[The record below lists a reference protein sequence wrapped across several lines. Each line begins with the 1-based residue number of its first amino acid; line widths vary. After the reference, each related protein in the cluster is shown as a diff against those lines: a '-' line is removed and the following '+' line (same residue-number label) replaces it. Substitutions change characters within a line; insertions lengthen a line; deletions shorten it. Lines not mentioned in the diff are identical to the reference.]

1 MAQINPE
8 QYEVISLP
16 DVPDIREMWEALG
29 FPWEEARPHPE
40 GGLYAPGRH
49 LEGVYK
55 RLGAALHSIER
66 RGTDH
71 LDFQVGP
78 RAGTHRRFLWESR
91 RGVWTRRHW
100 RVQGQV
106 EQTGGDLVVKE
117 VTIEV
122 ESSARKGEWTRFEGS
137 KALNSLLEERL
148 NWVIA
153 QFGARLLHQHE
164 LVPEGWEV
172 SPLTDEEVEAY
183 HDLHT
188 SPVAAWST
196 PKGRVL
202 FEDDNY
208 GSAYLHAEEESRRRL
223 LEIGLTRLAFNADLG
238 WPAQPSAE
246 PAEEPMPD
254 WEREL
259 LGIEASE
266 EVPTPVES

>member
-40 GGLYAPGRH
+40 GGFYAPGRL

-55 RLGAALHSIER
+55 RLGAAILSIER

-78 RAGTHRRFLWESR
+78 RNGTSRRFLWESTG
-91 RGVWTRRHW
+91 GVWTRRHW
-100 RVQGQV
+100 RVEGQM
-106 EQTGGDLVVKE
+106 ESGGGRGVLVTQ
-117 VTIEV
+117 VTIDV
-122 ESSARKGEWTRFEGS
+122 ESSARKGEWTRFKGS
-137 KALNSLLEERL
+137 RALDVLLEERL

-153 QFGARLLHQHE
+153 QFGARLLRQHE
-164 LVPEGWEV
+164 LVPEGWEI
-172 SPLTDEEVEAY
+172 SPLTDEEVEGY

-188 SPVAAWST
+188 SPVAAWIT
-196 PKGRVL
+196 PNGRVL
-202 FEDDNY
+202 FEDDEY
-208 GSAYLHAEEESRRRL
+208 GSAWLHAEEESRRRL
-223 LEIGLTRLAFNADLG
+223 LEIGLTTLSFNLDLG

-259 LGIEASE
+259 LGLEA
-266 EVPTPVES
+266 PTPVES

>member
-8 QYEVISLP
+8 QYEVVLLP
-16 DVPDIREMWEALG
+16 EAENVPQMWDVLG

-40 GGLYAPGRH
+40 GGFYAPGRL

-55 RLGAALHSIER
+55 RLGAAILSIEK

-78 RAGTHRRFLWESR
+78 RAGTHRRFLWESTG
-91 RGVWTRRHW
+91 GVWTRRHW
-100 RVQGQV
+100 RVEGNLEV
-106 EQTGGDLVVKE
+106 GSDLKVTGVA
-117 VTIEV
+117 IEV

-137 KALNSLLEERL
+137 RALDALLQERL
-148 NWVIA
+148 NWVIP
-153 QFGARLLHQHE
+153 QFGARLLYEQE
-164 LVPEGWEV
+164 LVPEGWQG
-172 SPLTDEEVEAY
+172 SPLTEEEVEEY

-188 SPVAAWST
+188 SPIAAWST
-196 PKGRVL
+196 PNGRVL
-202 FEDDNY
+202 FEDDEY

-259 LGIEASE
+259 LGLDPVIGEA
-266 EVPTPVES
+266 PPVES